1 MCISQDI
8 SPRDDFQNPLIQFIR
23 RAFSRCALQGVENGI
38 LSVNLSL
45 MTKEEHMKAL
55 RKTTVLSAILVL
67 VAAALL
73 VPPAAQAEKEIKIG
87 VLYPLTGG
95 AAAAGR
101 ELRAG
106 AELAA
111 EIANNAMAD
120 IDMDMAKKA
129 GIQSMGGA
137 KITLIFKD
145 HEGNPTLGA
154 DQAKKLILDDKVD
167 GLLGCYH
174 SSVTKTVSAVAE
186 QYGVPMINGSSTS
199 PALTERGF
207 KWFWRTTPHD
217 TWFTKDLFELLK
229 GLSEGKARGVKAVD
243 KKEIMNLA
251 SACEKTEWGSFVS
264 TLIEEFSKEY
274 GFDLR
279 KSMLYAK
286 ESPDLSSE
294 VRSLKAARADVM
306 LFASYTSDAILMIK
320 TLKAQK
326 AQPKI
331 LWGQDAGFE
340 TPEFQQTL
348 GEDIV
353 GILTRTVFL
362 PKVVEVK
369 PLAGQVNALYKAK
382 TGNDL
387 SGASARSFTG
397 LQTWVHVLEKAGST
411 KPEDIQTAANAIDIP
426 GEQLVVP
433 WAGIKF
439 STSGKEIGQNVLGSG
454 LIGQYQKGADGKV
467 GLEIVYPFDVTT
479 ADMIYPFPTW

>member
-1 MCISQDI
+1 MI
-8 SPRDDFQNPLIQFIR
+8 
-23 RAFSRCALQGVENGI
+23 
-38 LSVNLSL
+38 
-45 MTKEEHMKAL
+45 TKEDHMKAIG
-55 RKTTVLSAILVL
+55 KITVLCSVVLL

-73 VPPAAQAEKEIKIG
+73 VPSPVQAEKEIKIG

-111 EIANNAMAD
+111 EIANNVMSD
-120 IDMDMAKKA
+120 ISMDMAKNA

-137 KITLIFKD
+137 KITLIIKD

-154 DQAKKLILDDKVD
+154 DLAKKLILDDKVD

-199 PALTERGF
+199 PALTEREF

-229 GLSEGKARGVKAVD
+229 GLTEGKARGVKAVD
-243 KKEIMNLA
+243 KKDIMNLA

-264 TLIEEFSKEY
+264 ALIEEFSKEY

-294 VRSLKAARADVM
+294 VRSLKAARADAM

-348 GEDIV
+348 GDDIV
-353 GILTRTVFL
+353 GVLTRTVFL
-362 PKVVEVK
+362 PQVVEVK
-369 PLAGQVNALYKAK
+369 PLAGQVNALYKTK

-397 LQTWVHVLEKAGST
+397 LQTWVYVLEKAGST
-411 KPEDIQTAANAIDIP
+411 KPEDIQKAANAINIP
-426 GEQLVVP
+426 GDQLVVP

-439 STSGKEIGQNVLGSG
+439 STSGKELGQNVLGSG
-454 LIGQYQKGADGKV
+454 LIGQYQKGKDGKV
-467 GLEIVYPFDVTT
+467 GLEIVYPFDVTS
-479 ADMIYPFPTW
+479 ADMIYPFPKW

>member
-1 MCISQDI
+1 
-8 SPRDDFQNPLIQFIR
+8 
-23 RAFSRCALQGVENGI
+23 
-38 LSVNLSL
+38 
-45 MTKEEHMKAL
+45 MKRTAKWTIVGL
-55 RKTTVLSAILVL
+55 ALVL
-67 VAAALL
+67 TAGLL
-73 VPPAAQAEKEIKIG
+73 LPSAVWAKEIKIG
-87 VLYPLTGG
+87 VIYPLTGG

-111 EIANNAMAD
+111 DIANQKMAALNMAMA
-120 IDMDMAKKA
+120 KNA
-129 GIQSMGGA
+129 GIKSMGGA
-137 KITLIFKD
+137 KITLIIKD

-154 DQAKKLILDDKVD
+154 DLAKKLILDDKVD

-207 KWFWRTTPHD
+207 KWFWRTTPQD
-217 TWFTKDLFELLK
+217 RWFTKDLFELLK
-229 GLSEGKARGVKAVD
+229 GLSQGNAPGVSKVSKND
-243 KKEIMNLA
+243 IMKLA

-264 TLIEEFSKEY
+264 TLISEFADEY

-279 KSMLYAK
+279 KSLLYAK
-286 ESPDLSSE
+286 EAPDLSSE
-294 VRSLKAARADVM
+294 VRSLKASRASVM

-326 AQPKI
+326 IQPKV

-348 GEDIV
+348 GDNIV

-369 PLAGQVNALYKAK
+369 PLAGKVNQMYKK
-382 TGNDL
+382 RTGNDL

-411 KPEDIQTAANAIDIP
+411 DPKAIQRAANGIEIP
-426 GEQLVVP
+426 GSELVVP

-454 LIGQYQKGADGKV
+454 LIGQYQKNASGQI

-479 ADMIYPFPTW
+479 ADMIYPFPKW